1 MATLITGVLGLS
13 ILFAFL
19 IGLAFSIG
27 SVPFSIIVAIVLT
40 CAFADFLQT
49 ILRDRA
55 RRNG

>member
-27 SVPFSIIVAIVLT
+27 SVPFSIIVVIVLA
-40 CAFADFLQT
+40 CALADFVET
-49 ILRDRA
+49 AVRA
-55 RRNG
+55 RRNR